1 MTTADLSSVYRSYI
15 ACLNAK
21 DWPSLGR
28 FVHDE
33 VKHNGRLLGLSGY
46 REMLEQDYA
55 AIPDLFFRIELLV
68 AEPPRVASRLQF
80 DCAPKGSFLGLPVNG
95 RTVSF
100 AENVFYE
107 FKDAKIV
114 EVLSILDKG
123 AIERQLQKGG
133 SAAV

>member
-1 MTTADLSSVYRSYI
+1 
-15 ACLNAK
+15 
-21 DWPSLGR
+21 
-28 FVHDE
+28 
-33 VKHNGRLLGLSGY
+33 
-46 REMLEQDYA
+46 MLEQDYA

-114 EVLSILDKG
+114 EVRSILDKG